1 MVGIRMITS
10 VLVTLLATWFV
21 LLALLI
27 IARPKGVDLREFRAF
42 VPDLVRLISR
52 LARDP
57 SVGRGTRIRLSM
69 LLGYL
74 AFPLD
79 LVPDLIPVLG
89 YADDVI
95 VVALALRA
103 VVRRVGSDALTE
115 HWSGS
120 EVGLAAVR
128 RLAGHRRT

>member
-1 MVGIRMITS
+1 MGVRLVVSI
-10 VLVTLLATWFV
+10 LVTLLATWLV
-21 LLALLI
+21 LLTLLI
-27 IARPKGVDLREFRAF
+27 SIRPKDVDLREMRSF

-57 SVGRGTRIRLSM
+57 SVGRGTRIRLSL

-74 AFPLD
+74 AFPVD
-79 LVPDLIPVLG
+79 LVPDFIPVLG

-95 VVALALRA
+95 VVAVALRA
-103 VVRRVGSDALTE
+103 VVRRVGSDALTD

-128 RLAGHRRT
+128 RMAGLGRT

>member
-1 MVGIRMITS
+1 MGVR
-10 VLVTLLATWFV
+10 LVVSIFATLLATWLV

-27 IARPKGVDLREFRAF
+27 SIRPKDVDLREMRSF

-57 SVGRGTRIRLSM
+57 SVGRGTRIRLSL

-74 AFPLD
+74 AFPVD
-79 LVPDLIPVLG
+79 LVPDFIPVLG

-95 VVALALRA
+95 VVAVALRA
-103 VVRRVGSDALTE
+103 VVRRVGSDALTD

-128 RLAGHRRT
+128 RMAGLGRT